1 VSPHSVNV
9 AFNHDQTRVALRFF
23 HAKGNCIT
31 ADMVGELRGAL
42 GRAAE
47 NPHLKLLTV
56 EGEGADFS
64 FGASIPEHAP
74 DRIGH
79 VLPAMN
85 GLILDLLE
93 LPVPTA
99 AIVRGRCLGGGF
111 EIALACD
118 FIFASND
125 ATLGLPEVALG
136 VFPPAGAALLPWR
149 IGGARATRAIL
160 TGEARSA
167 REWHASGLI
176 EIVAAGADL
185 ETAVDAWF
193 ELHLAHKS
201 AAALRHASG
210 AVRRGLIEHV
220 LTNLPA
226 LERSYLIDLMQT
238 ADAAEGIAAFM
249 EKRSPRW
256 RDR

>member
-1 VSPHSVNV
+1 VPAQSVNV
-9 AFNHDQTRVALRFF
+9 GFSHDQTRVAFRLF
-23 HAKGNCIT
+23 HPKGNNIT
-31 ADMVGELRGAL
+31 AEMVGELRGAL
-42 GRAAE
+42 GKVAE
-47 NPHLKLLTV
+47 NPHLKLLTL
-56 EGEGADFS
+56 EGEGPDFS

-79 VLPAMN
+79 VLPAMH

-93 LPVPTA
+93 VPVPTA

-118 FIFASND
+118 FIFSSHD
-125 ATLGLPEVALG
+125 AIFGLPEVSLG

-167 REWHASGLI
+167 REWHAAGLI
-176 EIVAAGADL
+176 ELVTPLDEL
-185 ETAVDAWF
+185 EGAVDAWF
-193 ELHLAHKS
+193 QQHAVGKS
-201 AAALRHASG
+201 AAALRHAAG
-210 AVRRGLIEHV
+210 AARRGLIEYV

-238 ADAAEGIAAFM
+238 ADAAEGIAAFI
-249 EKRSPRW
+249 EKRSPQW
-256 RDR
+256 SDR

>member
-1 VSPHSVNV
+1 VAAHAVSV
-9 AFNHDQTRVALRFF
+9 AFNPDQTRVALRFF
-23 HAKGNCIT
+23 HPKGNCIT

-47 NPHLKLLTV
+47 DPHLKLLSI

-64 FGASIPEHAP
+64 FGANIPEHAP

-79 VLPAMN
+79 VLPVMH
-85 GLILDLLE
+85 GLILDLLQ

-125 ATLGLPEVALG
+125 STFGLPEVALG

-167 REWHASGLI
+167 TEWHASGLI
-176 EIVAAGADL
+176 ELVTARDDL
-185 ETAVDAWF
+185 ETALDAWF
-193 ELHLAHKS
+193 ELHFARKS
-201 AAALRHASG
+201 AAALRHAAG
-210 AVRRGLIEHV
+210 AARRGLIESV
-220 LTNLPA
+220 LTNLPV

-249 EKRSPRW
+249 ENRSPRW
-256 RDR
+256 SDR